1 MSILHFFNRRRKRP
15 EIDAVTAD
23 RLALMHYRVRELG
36 DRVRDLN
43 RWSAGYTLRTGRVA

>member
-15 EIDAVTAD
+15 ALDAVTAD

-43 RWSAGYTLRTGRVA
+43 RWRAGYAIRTGKAA